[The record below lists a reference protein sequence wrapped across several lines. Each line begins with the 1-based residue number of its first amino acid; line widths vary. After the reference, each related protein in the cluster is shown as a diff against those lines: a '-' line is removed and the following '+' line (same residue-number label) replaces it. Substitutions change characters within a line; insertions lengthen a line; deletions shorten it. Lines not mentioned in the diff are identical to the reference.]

1 MAKGVNL
8 MNVLI
13 GAVVLLAV
21 SFLFLRKDGFT
32 SPGTMVQLAT
42 SHVPTAEDYY
52 YYKNIYPQVIRRDL
66 KDMTGSD
73 PGPLIAPPFL
83 TYP

>member
-1 MAKGVNL
+1 MAQVKNIVIG
-8 MNVLI
+8 LI
-13 GAVVLLAV
+13 VIVAVV
-21 SFLFLRKDGFT
+21 FLFLKKDGFT

-52 YYKNIYPQVIRRDL
+52 YYKNIYPKVIRRDL
-66 KDMTGSD
+66 IDMTGSD
-73 PGPLIAPPFL
+73 PGPIYEPRYL

>member
-1 MAKGVNL
+1 MAKGT
-8 MNVLI
+8 NVVI
-13 GAVVLLAV
+13 GLVVVVAVV
-21 SFLFLRKDGFT
+21 FLFLRKDGFT

-52 YYKNIYPQVIRRDL
+52 YYKNIYPKVVRHDIT
-66 KDMTGSD
+66 DMTGSD
-73 PGPLIAPPFL
+73 PGPIYSPPFL

>member
-1 MAKGVNL
+1 MAKSIRVFVGFL
-8 MNVLI
+8 VLI
-13 GAVVLLAV
+13 GIM
-21 SFLFLRKDGFT
+21 FLFLRRDGFT

-52 YYKNIYPQVIRRDL
+52 YYKNIYPKVVRRDIT
-66 KDMTGSD
+66 DMTGSD
-73 PGPLIAPPFL
+73 PGPIFEPPFL

>member
-1 MAKGVNL
+1 MAKL
-8 MNVLI
+8 TTSLI
-13 GAVVLLAV
+13 GLLVVLAV
-21 SFLFLRKDGFT
+21 IFLFLRRDGFT

-52 YYKNIYPQVIRRDL
+52 YYKNIYPKVVRRDIT
-66 KDMTGSD
+66 DMTGSD
-73 PGPLIAPPFL
+73 PGPIYEPPFM

>member
-1 MAKGVNL
+1 MAQVKNIV
-8 MNVLI
+8 I
-13 GAVVLLAV
+13 GLLVVVAVV
-21 SFLFLRKDGFT
+21 FLFMKKDGFT

-52 YYKNIYPQVIRRDL
+52 YYRNIYPKVVRHDI

-73 PGPLIAPPFL
+73 PGPIYEPPYL

>member
-1 MAKGVNL
+1 MAKGT
-8 MNVLI
+8 NVVIGLI
-13 GAVVLLAV
+13 VILAVV
-21 SFLFLRKDGFT
+21 FLFLRRDGFT

-52 YYKNIYPQVIRRDL
+52 YYKNIYPKVVRRDIT
-66 KDMTGSD
+66 DMTGSD
-73 PGPLIAPPFL
+73 PGPIYEPPFM